1 MINIIRTGHILYVNN
16 YCDCVDF
23 YKDKLQLPILFQQE
37 QLTCFDFYGTYLM
50 IEQEDRKDYLQLK
63 KPQKNFSCIRINVS
77 DVQQVAILLSAKNI
91 NVDYNEYPWGKTAKF
106 YDPDGN
112 LLAFK
117 DEEGFLKQLQ
127 EYRHKND

>member
-1 MINIIRTGHILYVNN
+1 MIKAIRTGHILYVNN
-16 YCDCVDF
+16 YRDCVDF

-50 IEQEDRKDYLQLK
+50 IEQEDRKDYLKLK
-63 KPQKNFSCIRINVS
+63 NPQKTFSCIRMNVS
-77 DVQQVAILLSAKNI
+77 DVHNVATLLSVKNI
-91 NVDYNEYPWGKTAKF
+91 NVDYNEYSWGKTAKF

-127 EYRHKND
+127 EYQQKNK